1 MLYETFWLVFALNVG
16 ILMSVGILG
25 LILSP
30 SIPAKP
36 AKVTAILISCL
47 ILLSGIYFSYRWNEE
62 KAGIRTLAGQMEQ
75 AIKIYLEKNKK
86 GS

>member
-1 MLYETFWLVFALNVG
+1 
-16 ILMSVGILG
+16 
-25 LILSP
+25 
-30 SIPAKP
+30 
-36 AKVTAILISCL
+36 VTAILISCL
-47 ILLSGIYFSYRWNEE
+47 ILLSGMYFSYRWNEE

>member
-1 MLYETFWLVFALNVG
+1 MLYEAFWLVFTLNVG

-25 LILSP
+25 LIFSP
-30 SIPAKP
+30 SISSKLARM
-36 AKVTAILISCL
+36 TAIIISGL
-47 ILLSGIYFSYRWNEE
+47 ILLTGIYFSYRWNGE
-62 KAGIRTLAGQMEQ
+62 KNGIRTLAGQMEQ